1 MRRIPAIFL
10 SLFLIL
16 ISISSLAQ
24 QPYGQPISLAKAKQA
39 ATKAAEE
46 ARKNNFKMAIAIV
59 DTSGTLVYFE
69 KIDDTRI
76 GSVDVAL
83 AKAKSAN
90 NFKRST
96 KEFEDMVAKGSV
108 QLLGLPGAVP
118 IGGGQPLLMQGNVVG
133 AVGVS
138 GGTAAED
145 DQVASA
151 AVRALAE

>member
-1 MRRIPAIFL
+1 MKRILAFL
-10 SLFLIL
+10 LPLLMAGMSSL
-16 ISISSLAQ
+16 SLAQ
-24 QPYGQPISLAKAKQA
+24 QPYGQPIPLAKAKQA
-39 ATKAAEE
+39 AAKAVEE
-46 ARKNNFKMAIAIV
+46 ARKNNFRMAIAIV

-90 NFKRST
+90 NFKRPT
-96 KEFEDMVAKGSV
+96 KEFEDMVTKGSV

-133 AVGVS
+133 AIGVS

-145 DQVASA
+145 DQVATA